1 MTRTEATALCEAII
15 ANVEQVIVGKREV
28 VERTL
33 VALLA
38 GGHML
43 FEDVPGVGKTMLAR
57 AMARSL
63 GGEFSRIQF
72 TPDLL
77 PSDITGVNIY
87 NQRSGQFSFRPG
99 PVFTN
104 ILVAD
109 EVNRATPRTQ
119 AALLEAMEERQV
131 TVDGATYPLPQPFM
145 VIATENP
152 IEYEGVYPLPESQ
165 LDRFLIRQ
173 SIGYP
178 DREAEKQV
186 IKAQLLHHPLH
197 TLEAVTSEEEI
208 RQLQQL
214 TAQVLVAEEL
224 YDYTLSVVAAT
235 RQHESLFLGA
245 SPRGTL
251 ALVRCSQ
258 ALAIIR
264 GRDYVEP
271 DDLKLLAVPTLAHRM
286 LLAPEM
292 RMGDLTTGQVVQ
304 ELLDRVPVPV

>member
-1 MTRTEATALCEAII
+1 
-15 ANVEQVIVGKREV
+15 
-28 VERTL
+28 
-33 VALLA
+33 
-38 GGHML
+38 
-43 FEDVPGVGKTMLAR
+43 VGKTMLAR
-57 AMARSL
+57 AFAGTL

-77 PSDITGVNIY
+77 PSDVTGVNIY
-87 NQRSGQFSFRPG
+87 NQKSGQFAFRPG

-131 TVDGATYPLPQPFM
+131 TVDGVTYPLPQPFM

-165 LDRFLIRQ
+165 LDRFLVRQ
-173 SIGYP
+173 TIGYP
-178 DREAEKQV
+178 DHEAEKRV
-186 IKAQLLHHPLH
+186 VKEQLLRHPVH
-197 TLEAVTSEEEI
+197 DIEAVASDQDI
-208 RQLQQL
+208 RELQQL
-214 TAQVLVAEEL
+214 TARVHIEESLYNYVLEL
-224 YDYTLSVVAAT
+224 VEAS
-235 RQHESLFLGA
+235 RQHESLYLGA

-251 ALVRCSQ
+251 ALVRSSQ
-258 ALAIIR
+258 AVAVIR

-271 DDLKLLAVPTLAHRM
+271 DDIKQLAVPTLAHRM

-292 RMGDLTTGQVVQ
+292 RTGDLSTAHIVE
-304 ELLDRVPVPV
+304 ELLDRIPVPV

>member
-1 MTRTEATALCEAII
+1 MGA
-15 ANVEQVIVGKREV
+15 REYN
-28 VERTL
+28 EPAAR
-33 VALLA
+33 
-38 GGHML
+38 
-43 FEDVPGVGKTMLAR
+43 PQRLAR
-57 AMARSL
+57 LPAPERS
-63 GGEFSRIQF
+63 
-72 TPDLL
+72 
-77 PSDITGVNIY
+77 
-87 NQRSGQFSFRPG
+87 
-99 PVFTN
+99 
-104 ILVAD
+104 
-109 EVNRATPRTQ
+109 
-119 AALLEAMEERQV
+119 
-131 TVDGATYPLPQPFM
+131 
-145 VIATENP
+145 
-152 IEYEGVYPLPESQ
+152 
-165 LDRFLIRQ
+165 
-173 SIGYP
+173 P